1 MPDNDDRMS
10 NVVLQYYNFNSTLPT
25 LAVLAVFVVSVSSIF
40 SIAVLSVLAYH
51 YCTEKRLTPLGPRAG
66 HIDRFYGETFTADTD
81 LHCVTYTYNA
91 LHIYIFKYMRH
102 T

>member
-1 MPDNDDRMS
+1 MS
-10 NVVLQYYNFNSTLPT
+10 IVVLQYYNFNSTLPT

-66 HIDRFYGETFTADTD
+66 HIDRFYGKTFTAHSD
-81 LHCVTYTYNA
+81 LQCVIYTYIVQGIA
-91 LHIYIFKYMRH
+91 HLFI
-102 T
+102 